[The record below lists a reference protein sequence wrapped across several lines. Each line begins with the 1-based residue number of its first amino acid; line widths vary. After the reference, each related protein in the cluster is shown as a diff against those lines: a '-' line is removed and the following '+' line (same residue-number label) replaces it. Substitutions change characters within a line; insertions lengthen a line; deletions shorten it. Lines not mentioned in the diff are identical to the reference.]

1 MLSQKQLRAVESL
14 AKGSGKRAT
23 GKLVGVSHVTISR
36 WLNNPEF
43 REALKKAEE
52 SLKQTHQEILDTY
65 KEALLQSARYSNEC
79 IEIIMSIARSED
91 TRTSDR
97 LKACEMVMSKP
108 ERLIDIIEDE
118 KLFPEDAASYQEN
131 LQEWYT
137 TWSDEL
143 SNEGWMQI
151 GVDTWLEPEG
161 GSYPIICG
169 TEQAYRELLKRREAL
184 KSTERYYQ
192 SLKDNWDQPNDGEC
206 EDVEISE

>member
-1 MLSQKQLRAVESL
+1 MLTQKQLRAVEAL

-23 GKLVGVSHVTISR
+23 GKLVGVSHVTIGR

-43 REALKKAEE
+43 REALTEAEE

-131 LQEWYT
+131 LQEWCT
-137 TWSDEL
+137 KWSEEL

-151 GVDTWLEPEG
+151 GVDTWLESEG
-161 GSYPIICG
+161 GSHPIICG
-169 TEQAYRELLKRREAL
+169 TEQAYRELLRKREAL
-184 KSTERYYQ
+184 KSTQRYYQ
-192 SLKDNWDQPNDGEC
+192 RFLADCDELDDEN
-206 EDVEISE
+206 